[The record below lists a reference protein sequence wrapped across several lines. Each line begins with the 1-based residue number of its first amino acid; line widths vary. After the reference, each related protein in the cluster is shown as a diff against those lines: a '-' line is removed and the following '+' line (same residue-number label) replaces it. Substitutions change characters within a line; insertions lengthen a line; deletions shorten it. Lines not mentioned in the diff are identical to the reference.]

1 MASNTEITWM
11 KKETFSTTIP
21 SNCKQYIKQIEI
33 NNRYSTD
40 FLCFNV
46 LKFQTQR
53 LTLSDGHIN
62 FNISGIDHEAWS
74 TLYGV
79 AASTDGDS
87 YTVDVSTA
95 GTYFNSVVIKTA
107 NGLSST
113 MPTNG
118 ISIRLVGIGVMI

>member
-1 MASNTEITWM
+1 MPSATEITWM

-21 SNCKQYIKQIEI
+21 QNCTPYIKQIEI
-33 NNRYSTD
+33 NDRYISD

-46 LKFQTQR
+46 LKFQTKQ
-53 LTLSDGHIN
+53 LTLSDGYIRFGIHL
-62 FNISGIDHEAWS
+62 IDHEAWS
-74 TLYGV
+74 ALYGV

>member
-21 SNCKQYIKQIEI
+21 SNCKQYIKQISI
-33 NNRYSTD
+33 NNRYSID
-40 FLCFNV
+40 FLCFNI

-53 LTLSDGHIN
+53 LTLSDGY
-62 FNISGIDHEAWS
+62 ISFYIGGIDHEAWS

-79 AASTDGDS
+79 AASTDGNS
-87 YTVDVSTA
+87 YTVDVSAA
-95 GTYFNSVVIKTA
+95 GTYFNYVTIKTV

-118 ISIRLVGIGVMI
+118 ISILLVGTGVMI